1 MQATGTY
8 SSPQEILKT
17 YWGYDQFRPQQ
28 LEVIEAVLAGRD
40 VLTLLPTGAGKSI
53 CYQIPV
59 LCKKGI
65 GIVISP
71 LIALMQDQ
79 VKDLKGKNIN
89 AINLGGEIDFY
100 TQQRIYKDI
109 QAGMYSFIYC
119 SPEKLAQKNFQDFLQ
134 TIPIQLIAID
144 EAHCI
149 SQWGY
154 DFRPSYRKL
163 DIIKKLFPSIP
174 VLAMTASAIP
184 MVQEDMIKQ
193 LQLKNPTVI
202 TSSFLRPNLSYAVK
216 KVAVK
221 LHSVRSILSQTKG
234 STIIYCGTRNNV
246 SQLTQLLKA
255 YKFSVEEYHAG
266 LPIALRKTVQESWMN
281 NQIQIVVCTSAF
293 GMGINKP
300 DVRTVIHYDIPGS
313 IEQYYQEAGRAGR
326 DGKAAEAILMYQPS
340 DWEYWEAL
348 QNKKFPP
355 IEVIKKIYQHLAD
368 FVQLPIGMG
377 EQDQFPFDFEQFCLV
392 FDLDKTIARN
402 ALQWIAQEGHVKFS
416 EASFKPS
423 MVQVLGDRHSL
434 EQFEKNNVIP
444 GTVLQTLLRTYG
456 GILDSPQMIQ
466 EQLLAELVQRDIYF
480 IQKQLMYLAE
490 LGLIHYH
497 QKENQPIVQFN
508 WNRTSA
514 EFMKL
519 DLDQYTAR
527 KKAFLERIKAFTQY
541 IQDAHLDCR
550 SQYLARYFGEKSPIS
565 CNICDICTSTKD

>member
-1 MQATGTY
+1 MKTTVQ
-8 SSPQEILKT
+8 ILKQ
-17 YWGYDQFRPQQ
+17 YWGYETFRPQQ
-28 LEVIEAVLAGRD
+28 EAVIDAVLTGKD
-40 VLTLLPTGAGKSI
+40 VLTLLPTGAGKS
-53 CYQIPV
+53 
-59 LCKKGI
+59 LCFQVPTITNG
-65 GIVISP
+65 GVCVVISP

-79 VKDLKGKNIN
+79 VKDLLDKNIS
-89 AINLGGEIDFY
+89 AVNLGGQITPDAE
-100 TQQRIYKDI
+100 DI
-109 QAGMYSFIYC
+109 ILSDAKKGKYQFIYC
-119 SPEKLAQKNFQDFLQ
+119 SPEKLAQTNFQNFLSQ
-134 TIPIQLIAID
+134 ITIQLFAID

-154 DFRPSYRKL
+154 DFRPAYRKL
-163 DIIKKLFPSIP
+163 SILKKLFPKVPI
-174 VLAMTASAIP
+174 LAMTASAIP
-184 MVQEDMIKQ
+184 LVQEDIIKQ
-193 LQLKNPTVI
+193 LALQQPAVI
-202 TSSFLRPNLSYAVK
+202 TDQFLRANLKYSIHLVP
-216 KVAVK
+216 VK
-221 LHSVRSILSQTKG
+221 LHSCRLILNEIKG
-234 STIIYCGTRNNV
+234 AVIIYCNTRNNV
-246 SQLTQLLKA
+246 SQLTNLLKA
-255 YKFSVEEYHAG
+255 YKYKVDEYHAG
-266 LPIALRKTVQESWMN
+266 LSIETRQRNQKAWMN
-281 NQIQIVVCTSAF
+281 DEIQIMVCTSAF
-293 GMGINKP
+293 GMGINKSS
-300 DVRTVIHYDIPGS
+300 VQAVIHYDIPGS
-313 IEQYYQEAGRAGR
+313 LEQYYQEAGRAGR
-326 DGKAAEAILMYQPS
+326 DGQGAAAILLFQQNDWDYWKTVQEKKYPS
-340 DWEYWEAL
+340 IAT
-348 QNKKFPP
+348 
-355 IEVIKKIYQHLAD
+355 IKKVYQDLAD
-368 FVQLPIGMG
+368 YVQLPIGMG
-377 EQDQFPFDFEQFCLV
+377 EKQQFLFDFDTFCSR
-392 FDLDKTIARN
+392 FEWDKMTARN

-480 IQKQLMYLAE
+480 IQKQLIYLAE